1 MDLIIRN
8 AKLRDL
14 NYLVDIAIKDGK
26 FEMISKDIESK
37 ASKEIDASGNL
48 VSPPFVESHVHLDS
62 SLTAGDPRYNES
74 GTLLEG
80 IEIWGERKETLTKE
94 EIKKNAI
101 ETIKW
106 EIANGVLKI
115 RTHTD
120 STEKSLMTL
129 EALLEVKEEMKEF
142 IDIQIVAF
150 PQDGIFAYKGMDK
163 LMVKAIE
170 MGADVIGGIPQVEL
184 TREDGIKSIEY
195 VFDLAKKY
203 NKLIDI
209 HTDETG
215 DDQSRFTEV
224 IAKYAIKNSM
234 SGLTTASHS
243 TAMHNY
249 NNDYASKL
257 IGILKRANVNIV
269 TNPTSNAI
277 LQNRLDGYPRKRGHT
292 RVDQL
297 ISNGVNVSIG
307 NDNIMDP
314 FGPLGKGNMLQAAYM
329 LLHTAHLSG
338 NSQIKDLFDMIT
350 INGAKTLNMDKGYGI
365 EVGNQAD
372 FIILDAKDEKEAI
385 RLTSECLYV
394 VRKGN
399 IISETKPAKRT
410 LNLNNEE
417 FDIDFKL

>member
-8 AKLRDL
+8 AKLRNLDE
-14 NYLVDIAIKDGK
+14 LVDIGIEKGK
-26 FEMISKDIESK
+26 FALIGKEIKER
-37 ASKEIDASGNL
+37 ALYEIDASGNL
-48 VSPPFVESHVHLDS
+48 VSAPFVESHVHLDS
-62 SLTAGDPRYNES
+62 SLTAGNPRYNES

-80 IEIWGERKETLTKE
+80 IEIWGERKSTLTKD
-94 EIKKNAI
+94 EIKRNAM

-106 EIANGVLKI
+106 EIANGVLRL
-115 RTHTD
+115 RTHAD
-120 STEKSLMTL
+120 STEKNLMTL

-142 IDIQIVAF
+142 IDIQVVAF
-150 PQDGIFAYKGMDK
+150 PQDGIFAYKGMDQQ
-163 LMVKAIE
+163 MVKAVE
-170 MGADVIGGIPQVEL
+170 MGADVVGGIPQVEL
-184 TREDGIKSIEY
+184 TREDGIKSIEFA
-195 VFDLAKKY
+195 FDLAKKY

-224 IAKYAIKNSM
+224 IAKYTIENAM
-234 SGLTTASHS
+234 GGLTTASHS

-257 IGILKRANVNIV
+257 IGILRRAEVNIV
-269 TNPTSNAI
+269 TNPASNAI

-297 ISNGVNVSIG
+297 ISNDVNVSIG
-307 NDNIMDP
+307 NDNILDP

-338 NSQIKDLFDMIT
+338 SAQIKSLFDMIT

-372 FIILDAKDEKEAI
+372 LVILDAKDEKEAI

-394 VRKGN
+394 IRKGKV
-399 IISETKPAKRT
+399 ISETRPAKRT
-410 LNLNNEE
+410 LKFNQDV
-417 FDIDFKL
+417 FDVDFKL